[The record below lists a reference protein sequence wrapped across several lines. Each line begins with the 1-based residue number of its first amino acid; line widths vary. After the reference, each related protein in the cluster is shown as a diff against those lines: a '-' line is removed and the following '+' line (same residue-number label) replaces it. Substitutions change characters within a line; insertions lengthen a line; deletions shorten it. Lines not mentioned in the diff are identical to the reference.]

1 MSILLKGALI
11 EFMPT
16 FLIPLPNVIL
26 FQYNPETMTH
36 TWSQPQPVSGG
47 SGGSGG
53 GGGSDGA
60 TTGPNPLA
68 VQGQPGETFGFT
80 LSMDSNDD
88 IANGNPVTGAI
99 AEVSGVY
106 SRIAA
111 LEMLL
116 YPSGSTTGGLLGMV
130 SALGS
135 AGSMLGGGPSGVTT
149 ALPQSTMPVVLFIW
163 GIGRIVPVR
172 VTALTITEKI
182 FDAALNPV
190 HAEAQITLRV
200 LTPTELVAAQSTGD
214 VLANLASIAY
224 TYTFTLRQALAVA
237 NLANA
242 ASSIIGMIPH

>member
-36 TWSQPQPVSGG
+36 TWSQPQPAASGASGAGAG
-47 SGGSGG
+47 SGGS
-53 GGGSDGA
+53 A
-60 TTGPNPLA
+60 TGPNPLA
-68 VQGQPGETFGFT
+68 VQGQPGETFSFT
-80 LSMDSNDD
+80 LAMDSNDD

-99 AEVSGVY
+99 AEVSGLY

-135 AGSMLGGGPSGVTT
+135 VGGSATGGGPSGVTT
-149 ALPQSTMPVVLFIW
+149 TLPQSTMPVVLFIW

-172 VTALTITEKI
+172 VTALTINEKI

-200 LTPTELVAAQSTGD
+200 LTPAELVGAQSTSD

-224 TYTFTLRQALAVA
+224 TYTFTLRQTLAVA

-242 ASSIIGMIPH
+242 ASSIVGMIPH

>member
-11 EFMPT
+11 EFTPT
-16 FLIPLPNVIL
+16 FLTPIPNVIL
-26 FQYNPETMTH
+26 FQYNPESMTH
-36 TWSQPQPVSGG
+36 TWSQPEPLAHPASH
-47 SGGSGG
+47 G
-53 GGGSDGA
+53 GGGSPA
-60 TTGPNPLA
+60 TAANPFA
-68 VQGQPGETFGFT
+68 VQGQPGETFSFT

-99 AEVSGVY
+99 AEASGLY

-116 YPSGSTTGGLLGMV
+116 YPSGSTTGGLLGAV

-135 AGSMLGGGPSGVTT
+135 AVASLAGGGPSGVTT

-163 GIGRIVPVR
+163 GIGTIVPVR
-172 VTALTITEKI
+172 VTTLTITEKI

-190 HAEAQITLRV
+190 HAEAQIALKV
-200 LTPTELVAAQSTGD
+200 VTPAELVNAQSTST
-214 VLANLASIAY
+214 VLTNLASTAYAY
-224 TYTFTLRQALAVA
+224 TFALRETFAAA

-242 ASSIIGMIPH
+242 GSSIVGMIPH

>member
-16 FLIPLPNVIL
+16 FLIPLPNAIL

-36 TWSQPQPVSGG
+36 TWSQPQPA
-47 SGGSGG
+47 SGG
-53 GGGSDGA
+53 GGGSKGA
-60 TTGPNPLA
+60 TTAANPLA
-68 VQGQPGETFGFT
+68 VQGHPGETFGFT
-80 LSMDSNDD
+80 LFMDSNDD
-88 IANGNPVTGAI
+88 VANGNPVTGAI
-99 AEVSGVY
+99 AEASGVY

-135 AGSMLGGGPSGVTT
+135 AGSMLGGSGPSGVTT
-149 ALPQSTMPVVLFIW
+149 TLPQSTMPVVLFIW

-182 FDAALNPV
+182 YDAALNPV
-190 HAEAQITLRV
+190 HAEAQITLKV

-214 VLANLASIAY
+214 VLANLASVAY
-224 TYTFTLRQALAVA
+224 TYTFTLRQTLAAA

-242 ASSIIGMIPH
+242 ASSIVGMIPH